1 MYAFFVYVDVFAYI
15 GTNLGNTH
23 ITFIIILPSY
33 HFSHLRTSNERRIN
47 TENKGTVGL
56 IESSSQ
62 CDEVT
67 AAFPVK
73 GLPCPCLF
81 PLYLTH

>member
-33 HFSHLRTSNERRIN
+33 HFSHLRTSNEKM
-47 TENKGTVGL
+47 NKYW
-56 IESSSQ
+56 E
-62 CDEVT
+62 
-67 AAFPVK
+67 
-73 GLPCPCLF
+73 
-81 PLYLTH
+81 